1 MDPLEVQLNPLWRTL
16 IMGHITSHGRDIP
29 YRLYLIIVLSGVLFI
44 QTGLALPQ
52 VAAHEVEHGHHQ
64 SGTHSSPLCA
74 WFCAAGQAIDTF
86 PQHDA
91 AYFRA
96 EEAIDSNPPSPR
108 RTPPPS
114 QPFARGPPSKV

>member
-1 MDPLEVQLNPLWRTL
+1 MHPSFTYHLVVALAW
-16 IMGHITSHGRDIP
+16 
-29 YRLYLIIVLSGVLFI
+29 VFFV
-44 QTGLALPQ
+44 QTGLAFPQ
-52 VAAHEVEHGHHQ
+52 VVAHEFEHGHHQ
-64 SGTHSSPLCA
+64 SRTHSSPLCA

-96 EEAIDSNPPSPR
+96 EEAIDSDPPSPR

-114 QPFARGPPSKV
+114 QLFARGPPSKV